1 MYNSTL
7 FIISALKIH
16 ISSETAMALQG
27 VEGFNVERR
36 GELEIK
42 VRERNTQRVEKC
54 SYFAGQGCPDY
65 LLVDWRAINIEMW
78 KKEKMWLTY
87 QNLIQLIDF

>member
-1 MYNSTL
+1 VHHSTL
-7 FIISALKIH
+7 FLISALKIH

-42 VRERNTQRVEKC
+42 VRERSTQRWKNVLNL
-54 SYFAGQGCPDY
+54 QGKGVLTTY
-65 LLVDWRAINIEMW
+65 
-78 KKEKMWLTY
+78 WLMGE
-87 QNLIQLIDF
+87 Q